1 MKLPAAKDLIFV
13 AIQLILFVFYFTPM
27 IDFHF
32 SISLMMKNISL
43 VFAWIGLAIILIALL
58 QLNKNLTPFPTPKSN
73 SNLIKVGLYKYA
85 RHPIYSGIIL
95 STIFFG
101 CYHQSVWKIAIG
113 FLLFFLFL
121 FKSKYEEGML
131 AKKFFD
137 YADYQRQ
144 TFRFFPFL

>member
-1 MKLPAAKDLIFV
+1 MKLPATKDLMFV
-13 AIQLILFVFYFTPM
+13 TIQLILFVFYFIP
-27 IDFHF
+27 IVDFHF
-32 SISLMMKNISL
+32 SISLIAQNISFA
-43 VFAWIGLAIILIALL
+43 FAWIGFAIILIALL

-95 STIFFG
+95 TTISFG
-101 CYHQSVWKIAIG
+101 FYHQSVWKIAIG
-113 FLLFFLFL
+113 FLLFGLFF

-137 YADYQRQ
+137 YADYQKQ
-144 TFRFFPFL
+144 TFRFFPFI